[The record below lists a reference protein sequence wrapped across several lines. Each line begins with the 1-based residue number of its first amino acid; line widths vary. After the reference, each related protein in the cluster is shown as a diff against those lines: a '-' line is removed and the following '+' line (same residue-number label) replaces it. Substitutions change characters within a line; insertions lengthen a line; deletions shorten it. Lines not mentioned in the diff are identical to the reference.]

1 VIAEMTTG
9 NILSVTFCVGR
20 KHDFQL
26 FKETGFSLPPH
37 VLLLAVADAGYQGVA
52 KTHPNSQTPAKKT
65 KLHPLNKEQKVSNQ
79 TLSRKRILIEHIFR
93 RLKVFRILNERY
105 RKRRKRFGLRFSLIA
120 AVYNMELK
128 IVGK

>member
-1 VIAEMTTG
+1 MTTG

-52 KTHPNSQTPAKKT
+52 KIHPNSQTPAKKT